1 MALRIRGRGDVVR
14 CPQCGH
20 RFSVSYSR
28 AFACSGC
35 YMASFSCE
43 YVKCPACGYEFTTKS

>member
-1 MALRIRGRGDVVR
+1 MRIRGRRDLVR

-20 RFSVSYSR
+20 EFSVSYSR

-35 YMASFSCE
+35 YMASFSCD
-43 YVKCPACGYEFTTKS
+43 YIKCPECGHEFTQKS

>member
-1 MALRIRGRGDVVR
+1 VTIRIKGRRDLVK
-14 CPQCGH
+14 CPRCGH
-20 RFSVSYSR
+20 EFSISYSR

-43 YVKCPACGYEFTTKS
+43 YVKCPECGYEFTVS

>member
-1 MALRIRGRGDVVR
+1 MALRIKGRGDIVR

-28 AFACSGC
+28 AFACGGC
-35 YMASFSCE
+35 FRASFSCE
-43 YVKCPACGYEFTTKS
+43 YVKCPACGYEFATRS